1 MSSSTRTSSFRTARM
16 GSQSS
21 HATASRAT
29 TATANGTTS
38 LSTSLH
44 HHPQPPHN
52 SSKTSSQTPPL
63 SLSFYNNSNNSVIH
77 GDDATKKKKNS
88 LNPTAVRERSKSI
101 PGCKEIGVADN
112 TTLIFL
118 VVAPKS
124 SDGKQNQPA
133 RITIFCD
140 SGTIG
145 TAKLLDGTVRQT
157 FRRNV
162 NSLDVV
168 ERLLTFP
175 EGPVEI
181 NEHLIGIQDEENNTN
196 ENKDPSIIKI
206 INYQKEVELADV
218 GLCILEGEREK
229 LTKHLRQLDEM
240 KEEEEEQQQQQLSK
254 NHKKQQQQQQQ
265 APSSVASG
273 RLQSQLLEQALNK
286 SSTGSPNKSVSDNNN
301 SNSNSNSNS
310 NRTGRRR
317 NKLLNLSS
325 RQKRNNNNASDHNS
339 NSKSATSA
347 VVISKTNDP
356 RTTITTIPTGTPPT
370 KKKSNKSKNNSN
382 TTNKLE
388 ENVLSAYASALI
400 TIAKPNNDGIDEDN
414 DDDNASTSSL
424 SSTGS
429 HHQKQKPSSGGDVN
443 EVAAYEFHFKLP
455 ADVMKQVDQ
464 CLRDIAKM
472 NKVVK
477 GVSTNGRGTV
487 FLYGNGGVAYTP
499 SIPKALYHKLRKLRS
514 SSYSSR
520 PCFVA
525 LGTRDRY
532 YVAFNDGTAD
542 WKGSNVLDKML
553 KKILLKNNSNNSE
566 NEKKKNTDASK
577 TNNSALSS
585 MLPRSV
591 GFGSTYDTFFII
603 FHDGSWQYQGR
614 GIPKS
619 LEDKLVERK
628 NRADLLYCNL
638 GPNGEWFLKAENG
651 KMWWSGITHELDLV
665 LKKIMSTGYLHN
677 MDFGENGSY
686 FISYDEE

>member
-1 MSSSTRTSSFRTARM
+1 MSSGTRTSSFRTARM

-21 HATASRAT
+21 HATASG
-29 TATANGTTS
+29 TAAS

-44 HHPQPPHN
+44 HHHHPQPPHTT
-52 SSKTSSQTPPL
+52 SKTSSQTPPL

-77 GDDATKKKKNS
+77 GNDATKKKKNV

-101 PGCKEIGVADN
+101 PGCKEIGVVDN

-118 VVAPKS
+118 VAVASKPS
-124 SDGKQNQPA
+124 SDTKQNQQPA

-145 TAKLLDGTVRQT
+145 TARVLDGTVRQT

-181 NEHLIGIQDEENNTN
+181 NENLIGIHDEENNSN
-196 ENKDPSIIKI
+196 ENKSPSTMK

-240 KEEEEEQQQQQLSK
+240 KEEEEEKQQQQLSK
-254 NHKKQQQQQQQ
+254 NHKKQQAQLQQQQQQ
-265 APSSVASG
+265 APSSVASR
-273 RLQSQLLEQALNK
+273 RLQSQLLEQATNK
-286 SSTGSPNKSVSDNNN
+286 ITGSPSKSVSNDSNNN
-301 SNSNSNSNS
+301 SNSNSD
-310 NRTGRRR
+310 RTGRRR

-325 RQKRNNNNASDHNS
+325 RQKRNTNNASDYNS
-339 NSKSATSA
+339 NSKSVSA

-356 RTTITTIPTGTPPT
+356 RTTITTIPSTPPT
-370 KKKSNKSKNNSN
+370 KKKSNKSKHTSAD
-382 TTNKLE
+382 TTKKLE

-400 TIAKPNNDGIDEDN
+400 TITKPNNDGIDEDN
-414 DDDNASTSSL
+414 GDDNASTSSS

-429 HHQKQKPSSGGDVN
+429 HHRKRSSGDVN
-443 EVAAYEFHFKLP
+443 KVAAYEFHFKLP

-477 GVSTNGRGTV
+477 GVATNGRGTV

-499 SIPKALYHKLRKLRS
+499 SIPKALYHKLRQLRS

-532 YVAFNDGTAD
+532 YVAFNDGTAA
-542 WKGSNVLDKML
+542 WKGSNVLDKLL
-553 KKILLKNNSNNSE
+553 KKIILKNNNNNSA
-566 NEKKKNTDASK
+566 NEKKKSDDASK
-577 TNNSALSS
+577 SNNSALSS

-591 GFGSTYDTFFII
+591 GFGSTYDTFFTI
-603 FHDGSWQYQGR
+603 FYDGSWQYQGR

-619 LEDKLVERK
+619 LEKKLVERK

-651 KMWWSGITHELDLV
+651 KMWWSGITQELDLV
-665 LKKIMSTGYLHN
+665 LKKIMSTGFLHN